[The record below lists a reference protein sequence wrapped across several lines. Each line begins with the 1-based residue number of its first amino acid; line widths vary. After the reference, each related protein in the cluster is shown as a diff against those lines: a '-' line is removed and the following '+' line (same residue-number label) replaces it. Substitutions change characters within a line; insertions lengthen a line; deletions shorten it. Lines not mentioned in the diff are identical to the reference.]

1 MRRLI
6 IFISLLLWSCAP
18 SKAKIMVALPLEK
31 SGLSYG
37 IDAKNGVNL
46 AVLDLGEK
54 NITFSYCDTEGKA
67 EKFNECYENA
77 KKEGVNIVIGPILT
91 KEFDNKTIELI
102 NKYKIPV
109 ISPSI
114 TTDEIFNKSE
124 YIFGIA
130 ASNSIIAANLAY
142 ILSEAGVNEVIII
155 KDPNSEYSVD
165 ISEKEKKAL
174 NKYNIT
180 VVDEVNF
187 RGSRTDLIN
196 DLKNSISKFKKE
208 QKAPVKTVK
217 SKSKKEEEP
226 KPSTKNA
233 IIINTY
239 AVDLDK
245 ILLDIRQELKY
256 DGILAGPDTWDEI
269 KEQAVQIPGENFYVA
284 HFFPLEN
291 KKTQEFF
298 NKYKQQFNTIPSS
311 WSALSYDALSII
323 INAIREAKAIETQR
337 ILLRMKYQDY
347 NGLTGRISYG
357 GDNKPDD
364 KSVVI
369 IKYTGDKKGFIR
381 RTNVAGTIAQ

>member
-1 MRRLI
+1 MKKLI

-37 IDAKNGVNL
+37 IDAKNGLNL
-46 AVLDLGEK
+46 AVLDLGEE

-77 KKEGVNIVIGPILT
+77 KKQGVSIVIGPILT
-91 KEFDNKTIELI
+91 REIDNKSIELI

-124 YIFGIA
+124 YIFGVS

-142 ILSEAGVNEVIII
+142 VLREIGVNEVIIV
-155 KDPNSEYSVD
+155 KDPNNEYSID

-174 NKYNIT
+174 NRYNIT

-208 QKAPVKTVK
+208 QKSPVRG
-217 SKSKKEEEP
+217 KSKKGEEP
-226 KPSTKNA
+226 KISTKSA

-245 ILLDIRQELKY
+245 ILLDIREQLKY
-256 DGILAGPDTWDEI
+256 DGILAGPDAWDEI

-291 KKTQEFF
+291 NKTQEFF

-337 ILLRMKYQDY
+337 ILLRIKYQDY
-347 NGLTGRISYG
+347 NGLTGRIYYG

-369 IKYTGDKKGFIR
+369 IKYTGDKKGFVR